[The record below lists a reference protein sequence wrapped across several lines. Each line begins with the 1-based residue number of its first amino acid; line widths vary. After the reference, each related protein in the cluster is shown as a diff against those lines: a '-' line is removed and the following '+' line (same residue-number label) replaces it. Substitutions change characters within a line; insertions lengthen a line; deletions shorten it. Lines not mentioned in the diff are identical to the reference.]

1 MGCGT
6 ADGLGDDFGGVK
18 GPVSTDVIGICLDN
32 GSRSLMDRGVTMC
45 CSRPSPLDTLDTT
58 FRLLTGGPPPLT
70 LHGRTIGLRRESIGL
85 LDVRAMMF
93 HPATTAPVQRAAL
106 GELVRRARRHRG
118 QWVVGLAGV
127 LLPGLRGSPA
137 GRTPDCSASA
147 ADFGV
152 MMLASLLQQLDAPG
166 VPSEEIAEGLLWTV
180 VRSPD
185 EPALERGDRTRLV
198 VVGRAL

>member
-1 MGCGT
+1 VT
-6 ADGLGDDFGGVK
+6 I
-18 GPVSTDVIGICLDN
+18 DVIGICLDT
-32 GSRSLMDRGVTMC
+32 GSRSLMHRGVTMC

-70 LHGRTIGLRRESIGL
+70 LDGRTIGLRGESIGL
-85 LDVRAMMF
+85 LDLRAMMF
-93 HPATTAPVQRAAL
+93 HPATTAPVQRAVL

-127 LLPGLRGSPA
+127 LLPGLRGSSA

-147 ADFGV
+147 ADFGTT
-152 MMLASLLQQLDAPG
+152 MLASLLQQLDAPG
-166 VPSEEIAEGLLWTV
+166 VPSEEVAEGLLWTV

-185 EPALERGDRTRLV
+185 KPAFEGRDRTRLV
-198 VVGRAL
+198 VVGPAL